1 MTDMDKA
8 VIGVLLKSL
17 LEKNLVTESIYRTA
31 LDRLSA
37 SSRAETKEASRHGYS
52 QNQG

>member
-17 LEKNLVTESIYRTA
+17 LEKGLISEAACRGA
-31 LDRLSA
+31 LDRLNTLPRPA
-37 SSRAETKEASRHGYS
+37 AKEVTGNGHP
-52 QNQG
+52 QGQG